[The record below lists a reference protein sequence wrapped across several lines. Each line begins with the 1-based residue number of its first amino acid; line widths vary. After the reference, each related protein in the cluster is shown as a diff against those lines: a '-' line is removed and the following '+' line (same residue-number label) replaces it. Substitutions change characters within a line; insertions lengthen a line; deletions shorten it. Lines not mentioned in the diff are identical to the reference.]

1 MVENRKIYMLLESML
16 SINVSNMTCFALFKL
31 ITKFNKIVQIK
42 GSNPSPKLAE

>member
-16 SINVSNMTCFALFKL
+16 SINVTCFALFKL
-31 ITKFNKIVQIK
+31 MTKFNKIVQIK